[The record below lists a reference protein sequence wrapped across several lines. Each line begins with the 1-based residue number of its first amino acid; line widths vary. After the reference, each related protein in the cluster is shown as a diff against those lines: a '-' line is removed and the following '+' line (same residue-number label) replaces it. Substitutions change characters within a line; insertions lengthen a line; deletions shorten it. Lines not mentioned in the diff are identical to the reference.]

1 MRTEGVTDRDIRLMI
16 QLRATN
22 AAIFTG
28 RRNSAMRGW
37 RAIRKE
43 MGLQGMLSARQLKK
57 KWDNLKEKYRLPGIQ
72 HLEDGDKCSCSSA
85 AQSQSLD
92 FCQICW
98 RADSGRLYCRR
109 SMGVSE
115 KALKN
120 PPEGMETT
128 TPPSSWRWFH
138 LMEEAMSGR
147 LAGTAN
153 IIQPSLLDEDE
164 DNNAALPPLII
175 PNMGGAFSGLVGTG
189 TLEGAGTPQ
198 EVLDLSEIESCG
210 KVEAVSRTE
219 SPAEVV
225 AAEGHTRRP
234 ECELSQPAALY
245 VTLLPD
251 RTNETPSSSRNI
263 VREASEVDRKLAELQ
278 TERRA
283 LEREQAEFDR
293 ELIAL
298 ERDRELLSR
307 DMATLERDRTAIDRD
322 RAAVE
327 RDRAAVERDRVFLD
341 RDRAFLDRDRA
352 FLERDR
358 VFLERARE
366 DLERARALL
375 RRERAVLEREG
386 AAVDGHQAEMTAEKE
401 VVLQTRF
408 YQSLMAG
415 DLDPDQLET
424 RQRLVSLFQRLVEK
438 L

>member
-1 MRTEGVTDRDIRLMI
+1 MI

-57 KWDNLKEKYRLPGIQ
+57 KWDNLKEKYR
-72 HLEDGDKCSCSSA
+72 
-85 AQSQSLD
+85 
-92 FCQICW
+92 
-98 RADSGRLYCRR
+98 
-109 SMGVSE
+109 
-115 KALKN
+115 ALKN

-408 YQSLMAG
+408 YQSLMAA